1 MSGVAELIKTSERL
15 KTEEITYNLA
25 SYSAETTDTLISVK

>member
-1 MSGVAELIKTSERL
+1 MSGVAEIIKTSKRL

-25 SYSAETTDTLISVK
+25 SYGAETTDTLISAK